1 MASLESSQRF
11 FNELFATANKTGI
24 YADSDLYGQG
34 LMDLDEA
41 TKPQGTA
48 TIATLG
54 SIIGNQ
60 LFSVD
65 TTKIFNLR
73 KAFG

>member
-1 MASLESSQRF
+1 
-11 FNELFATANKTGI
+11 
-24 YADSDLYGQG
+24 
-34 LMDLDEA
+34 MDLDEA

-60 LFSVD
+60 LFSID
-65 TTKIFNLR
+65 STKVFNLGP
-73 KAFG
+73 AFGGDFHPRLT